1 MKIAIIGTGA
11 LGSTITKKLATA
23 GYKVKVTDTSP
34 INVMQEKAIKL
45 GAEAAS
51 IQEVITDADVVILS
65 IPTIAIPNLPK
76 DLLKELPKETVVID
90 TTNYYPYRDGVMEEL
105 SNGKLESIWV
115 SEQLGRPVV
124 KAFNNLL
131 SYTLEHNGLP
141 DGKENRVAMAI
152 SGDDEKAK
160 KIVSK
165 LINDIGFD
173 TVDAGS
179 LSQSWRHQPG
189 TPAYCTE
196 LNAAELKQAL
206 MDADGI
212 REKVPYL
219 RDLTTEKLIAQK
231 TPPSHEGCFKQ
242 HVNSPVKSNQFR
254 ELSRIISV

>member
-11 LGSTITKKLATA
+11 LGGTITKKLAKA

-34 INVMQEKAIKL
+34 INEMQEKAIKL

-65 IPTIAIPNLPK
+65 IPTIAIPSLPK
-76 DLLKELPKETVVID
+76 DLLKALPKEAVVID

-105 SNGKLESIWV
+105 SIGKLESIWV
-115 SEQLGRPVV
+115 SEQIGRPVV

-131 SYTLEHNGLP
+131 SYTLEHNGLSE
-141 DGKENRVAMAI
+141 GNEGRVAMAI

-173 TVDAGS
+173 TVDAGN
-179 LSQSWRHQPG
+179 LSESWRHQPG

-196 LNAAELKQAL
+196 LNAVELKQAL
-206 MDADGI
+206 MDADTN
-212 REKVPYL
+212 KQDAAYL
-219 RDLTTEKLIAQK
+219 RDLTTEKLMSRSTA
-231 TPPSHEGCFKQ
+231 PSHEEMLSVVRSLFPKNPKEFK
-242 HVNSPVKSNQFR
+242 V
-254 ELSRIISV
+254 

>member
-11 LGSTITKKLATA
+11 LGGTIAKKLATV

-34 INVMQEKAIKL
+34 ISTLEETAIKL

-51 IQEVITDADVVILS
+51 IQEVVKDVDIVIIS

-76 DLLKELPKETVVID
+76 DLLKGLPKEVIVID
-90 TTNYYPYRDGVMEEL
+90 TTNYYPYRDGVMDKL

-115 SEQLGRPVV
+115 SEQLERPVV

-141 DGKENRVAMAI
+141 EGKENRVAMAI

-173 TVDAGS
+173 TVDAGN
-179 LSQSWRHQPG
+179 LLESWRHQPG

-196 LNAAELKQAL
+196 LNTAELKQAL
-206 MDADGI
+206 KDADDI
-212 REKVPYL
+212 KEKAGYL
-219 RDLTTEKLIAQK
+219 RDLTTDDLMARK
-231 TPPSHEGCFKQ
+231 TPPSHKEM
-242 HVNSPVKSNQFR
+242 
-254 ELSRIISV
+254 LSVIRSLFPKNPKGFII

>member
-11 LGSTITKKLATA
+11 LGGKIAKKLTKV

-34 INVMQEKAIKL
+34 INVLEETAIKL
-45 GAEAAS
+45 GAEAA
-51 IQEVITDADVVILS
+51 IIREVVKDVDIVIIS

-76 DLLKELPKETVVID
+76 DLLKGLPKEVIVID
-90 TTNYYPYRDGVMEEL
+90 TTNYYPYRDGVMDKL
-105 SNGKLESIWV
+105 SNGKLESVWV
-115 SEQLGRPVV
+115 SEQLGRPVI

-131 SYTLEHNGLP
+131 SYTLEHKGLP
-141 DGKENRVAMAI
+141 KGNESRVAMAI

-165 LINDIGFD
+165 LIDNIGFD

-179 LSQSWRHQPG
+179 LLESWRHQPG

-206 MDADGI
+206 KDAHDI
-212 REKVPYL
+212 KEKVAYF
-219 RDLTTEKLIAQK
+219 RDLTTNDLIARK
-231 TPPSHEGCFKQ
+231 TPPSHEEMLSFIRSLFPKNPKEFK
-242 HVNSPVKSNQFR
+242 
-254 ELSRIISV
+254 I